1 VNVSFLVLLETNM
14 TSKVNIGRH
23 ACFTMSHSWIFFL
36 FFFLVDEN
44 DGSFYLN
51 FEGRERNCTCSIIG
65 VAPCSCV
72 KKLSC

>member
-1 VNVSFLVLLETNM
+1 MHISQCHTLGDTL
-14 TSKVNIGRH
+14 
-23 ACFTMSHSWIFFL
+23 
-36 FFFLVDEN
+36 FFLVDEN

-51 FEGRERNCTCSIIG
+51 FDGRERNCTCSIIG